1 MAIAAVLSS
10 ASTTNIRWFL
20 WLFYFLSLFMSQSCL
35 AYHDQFNFNHGRLFS
50 RKLCPGSCSMNFELQ
65 PLFRDSTVSES
76 THLSASSNPRRNG
89 MKNRA
94 SKMYLSVSAAALV
107 LIAVSSTWHMRRRDS
122 LFQEEQEN
130 IRETEVNRSGN
141 DDISDDNLRR
151 GSENQMV
158 SERRPV
164 FQLDVIRKFKK
175 YFSIETKIRNQ
186 VEFQGLPSFPLKVI
200 LKATQY
206 FSDDRI
212 LGEGSFGVVYM
223 GQLDDGGL
231 IAVKRLSPSSLF
243 AEALVNE
250 VSTLAN
256 LQHKNV
262 IKILGYCIKRDEKM
276 LIYELM
282 SNGSLDNFIFDDRI
296 TGTYEYMS
304 PEYLIHGQLSV
315 KTDVYSF
322 GVLLLEIITGK
333 KNTSFRSMEHEMT
346 TLLEYVWKLWCEGQA
361 LDLIDPALKHSGEN
375 YNNEIMRCIHIG
387 LLCIQEDQT
396 DRPTMSSVVVML
408 ASDDVKLPELKS
420 SDIEYIS
427 ASEGS
432 I

>member
-250 VSTLAN
+250 SPATL
-256 LQHKNV
+256 KINV
-262 IKILGYCIKRDEKM
+262 T
-276 LIYELM
+276 
-282 SNGSLDNFIFDDRI
+282 SSAFFFSFTSSVVDNHDDRI

-346 TLLEYVWKLWCEGQA
+346 TLLEYVWKLC
-361 LDLIDPALKHSGEN
+361 
-375 YNNEIMRCIHIG
+375 
-387 LLCIQEDQT
+387 
-396 DRPTMSSVVVML
+396 
-408 ASDDVKLPELKS
+408 DDVKLPELKSIRVVIESAQYYS

-432 I
+432 ISSLTSNEGELSLTHFSSQ

>member
-282 SNGSLDNFIFDDRI
+282 SNGSLDNFIFDSIMDIRLA
-296 TGTYEYMS
+296 EW
-304 PEYLIHGQLSV
+304 
-315 KTDVYSF
+315 KTRKN
-322 GVLLLEIITGK
+322 IINGIA
-333 KNTSFRSMEHEMT
+333 RAQ
-346 TLLEYVWKLWCEGQA
+346 Y
-361 LDLIDPALKHSGEN
+361 
-375 YNNEIMRCIHIG
+375 Y
-387 LLCIQEDQT
+387 
-396 DRPTMSSVVVML
+396 
-408 ASDDVKLPELKS
+408 S

-432 I
+432 ISSLTSNEGELAAEDRISAFTLGKGKTQRMAARDLSVDGRVWKALRNAILNATAEVKVGL